1 MAWTLPLWFQLSLLS
16 FPVELWSEIFLWR
29 NFHFYSMTSDSS
41 QVAAGSSAPVL
52 RVDGDVFAKQC
63 QLVLL
68 ELADSPLRL
77 SFFA

>member
-1 MAWTLPLWFQLSLLS
+1 M
-16 FPVELWSEIFLWR
+16 
-29 NFHFYSMTSDSS
+29 HFYSMTSDSS

-68 ELADSPLRL
+68 ELANFLLRL
-77 SFFA
+77 FFVARGRSSQIVATNRSVKITFRRFSEAAY